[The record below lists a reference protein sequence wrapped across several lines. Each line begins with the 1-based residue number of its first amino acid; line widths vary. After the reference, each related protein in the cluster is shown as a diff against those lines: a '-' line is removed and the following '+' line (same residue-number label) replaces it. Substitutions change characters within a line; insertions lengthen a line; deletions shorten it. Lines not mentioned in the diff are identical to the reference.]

1 MVYPPMFFSFSPLF
15 PPLLSP
21 LSSLPYQIPT
31 LRGTILEET
40 IPTSSKSNRGV
51 PPREV
56 IEYVTQGE
64 VQISSL
70 KLAKQDEKV
79 KERER
84 ERGGGE
90 RK

>member
-1 MVYPPMFFSFSPLF
+1 MFPINSLLF
-15 PPLLSP
+15 H
-21 LSSLPYQIPT
+21 YCQIPT

-40 IPTSSKSNRGV
+40 IPSSSKTSSNRGV

-64 VQISSL
+64 IPISSL

-79 KERER
+79 L
-84 ERGGGE
+84 
-90 RK
+90 